1 MIKSLDDI
9 KFINTFADHVKN
21 IIAKLNLRQVPNGN
35 FKKENSYKEMKHSFG
50 KETFTFLKSY

>member
-21 IIAKLNLRQVPNGN
+21 IIVKLNLRQVPNGN
-35 FKKENSYKEMKHSFG
+35 FKKENSYKETKHSFG

>member
-21 IIAKLNLRQVPNGN
+21 IIVKLNLRQVPNGN

-50 KETFTFLKSY
+50 KETFTF